1 MVALYESAIY
11 PFVVLFSIPVALIG
25 ALLALALSME
35 TLNIFSII
43 GVIMLLGLVSK
54 NAILIVDFTNQLK
67 AEGKPVK
74 EALVEAGKERLRP
87 ILMTTLAMILGM
99 LPIAL
104 ATGSGSEIKNGM
116 AWVIIG
122 GLTSSM
128 LLTLFVVPAMYLI
141 IEKAIAKFSR
151 KKSVSPAV
159 QLTELA

>member
-1 MVALYESAIY
+1 MVALYENAIY
-11 PFVVLFSIPVALIG
+11 PFIVLFSIPVALIG

-43 GVIMLLGLVSK
+43 GMIMLLGLVSK
-54 NAILIVDFTNQLK
+54 NAIVVVDFANQLK
-67 AEGKPVK
+67 SEGRTVK
-74 EALVEAGKERLRP
+74 EALIEAGKERLRP

-104 ATGSGSEIKNGM
+104 ASGSGSELKNGM

-128 LLTLFVVPAMYLI
+128 ILTLFVVPSMYLI
-141 IEKAIAKFSR
+141 IDNLIVRFQ
-151 KKSVSPAV
+151 KKKEP
-159 QLTELA
+159 ELVLATQPH